1 MLILIF
7 SVKYLNNKR
16 KIEVKPKSF
25 PKKTS
30 FNKPIETK
38 FKLEG
43 I

>member
-7 SVKYLNNKR
+7 SVKNLNNKK
-16 KIEVKPKSF
+16 KIEVKPKLF

-30 FNKPIETK
+30 FNKPMKIK